1 MFKYYIGT
9 TKVMKILVISP
20 TYNKRKNINRL
31 VEMVLSDNPEFDLL
45 IVDDNSP
52 DGTGDKVKKLQTK
65 YKNLY
70 LETRPKK
77 SGLGTAYIF
86 GFKWALEKKY
96 ENIIQMDADLSHN
109 PKDLPRMI
117 DKLQKYDLIIGSRY
131 INGISVINWP
141 LRRLMLSYGANAYS
155 RVITGMPIMDGT
167 GGFKAW
173 KSSVLSSIDLDS
185 VKSQG
190 YSFQIEMN
198 FRAWVKKFNI
208 KEIPII
214 FSDRTIGQSKMS
226 KAIVNEAIFMVWRLR
241 IWKIFKWHH

>member
-1 MFKYYIGT
+1 
-9 TKVMKILVISP
+9 MKTLIISP
-20 TYNKRKNINRL
+20 TYNERKNIKQL
-31 VEMVLSDNPEFDLL
+31 VDMVIGENPELHLL

-52 DGTGDKVKKLQTK
+52 DGTGEKVKMLQTE
-65 YKNLY
+65 YKNLF

-96 ENIIQMDADLSHN
+96 DNIIQMDADLSHN
-109 PKDLPRMI
+109 PKDLPRMVNN
-117 DKLQKYDLIIGSRY
+117 LQKYDLVIGSRY
-131 INGISVINWP
+131 INGISVVNWP

-185 VKSQG
+185 VQSQG

-226 KAIVNEAIFMVWRLR
+226 KTIVYEAIFMVWRLR
-241 IWKIFKWHH
+241 IWKIFKWHI

>member
-1 MFKYYIGT
+1 
-9 TKVMKILVISP
+9 MKTLIISP
-20 TYNKRKNINRL
+20 TYNERKNIKQL
-31 VEMVLSDNPEFDLL
+31 VDMVIGENPELHLL

-52 DGTGDKVKKLQTK
+52 DGTGEKVKKLQTE
-65 YKNLY
+65 YKNLF
-70 LETRPKK
+70 LESRPKK

-96 ENIIQMDADLSHN
+96 DNIIQMDADLSHN
-109 PKDLPRMI
+109 PKDLPRMVNN
-117 DKLQKYDLIIGSRY
+117 LQKYDLVIGSRY
-131 INGISVINWP
+131 INGISVVNWP

-226 KAIVNEAIFMVWRLR
+226 KTIVYEAIFMVWRLR
-241 IWKIFKWHH
+241 IWKIFKWHI

>member
-1 MFKYYIGT
+1 
-9 TKVMKILVISP
+9 MKTLIISP
-20 TYNKRKNINRL
+20 TYNEKKNIQQL
-31 VEMVLSDNPEFDLL
+31 VDLVLGENPEFHLL

-52 DGTGDKVKKLQTK
+52 DGTGDKVKTLQSV
-65 YKNLY
+65 YKNLF
-70 LETRPKK
+70 LETRSKK

-86 GFKWALEKKY
+86 GFKWALKKKY
-96 ENIIQMDADLSHN
+96 DHIIQMDADLSHN
-109 PKDLPRMI
+109 PKDLPRMVKNLK
-117 DKLQKYDLIIGSRY
+117 DNDVVIGSRY
-131 INGISVINWP
+131 INGISVVNWP

-155 RVITGMPIMDGT
+155 RIITGMPIMDGT

-173 KSSVLSSIDLDS
+173 KAKVLSDIDLDS

-198 FRAWVKKFNI
+198 FRAWVKSYII

-226 KAIVNEAIFMVWRLR
+226 KTIVYEAIFMVWRLR
-241 IWKIFKWHH
+241 IWKLFRWHT

>member
-1 MFKYYIGT
+1 
-9 TKVMKILVISP
+9 MKTLIISP
-20 TYNKRKNINRL
+20 TYNERKNIKQL
-31 VEMVLSDNPEFDLL
+31 VDMVIGENPELHLL

-52 DGTGDKVKKLQTK
+52 DGTGEKVKKLQTV
-65 YKNLY
+65 YKNLF

-86 GFKWALEKKY
+86 GFKWALEKNY
-96 ENIIQMDADLSHN
+96 DNIIQMDADLSHN
-109 PKDLPRMI
+109 PKDLPRMVNN
-117 DKLQKYDLIIGSRY
+117 LQKYDLVIGSRY
-131 INGISVINWP
+131 INGISVVNWP

-226 KAIVNEAIFMVWRLR
+226 KTIVYEAIFMVWRLR
-241 IWKIFKWHH
+241 IWKIFKWHI

>member
-1 MFKYYIGT
+1 
-9 TKVMKILVISP
+9 MKTLIISP
-20 TYNKRKNINRL
+20 TYNEKKNIQLL
-31 VEMVLSDNPEFDLL
+31 VDMVLGENPEYHLL

-52 DGTGDKVKKLQTK
+52 DGTGDMVKLLQNN
-65 YKNLY
+65 YKNLF
-70 LETRPKK
+70 LETRSKK

-86 GFKWALEKKY
+86 GFKWALGKKY

-109 PKDLPRMI
+109 PKDLSRMI
-117 DKLQKYDLIIGSRY
+117 SNLSKFDLVIGSRY
-131 INGISVINWP
+131 INGISVVNWP

-155 RVITGMPIMDGT
+155 RIITGMPIMDGT

-173 KSSVLSSIDLDS
+173 KAKVLSKLDLDS

-198 FRAWVKKFNI
+198 FRAWVKNFNI

-214 FSDRTIGQSKMS
+214 FSDRTIGKSKMS
-226 KAIVNEAIFMVWRLR
+226 KTIVYEAIFMVWRLR
-241 IWKIFKWHH
+241 IWKIFKWHI

>member
-1 MFKYYIGT
+1 
-9 TKVMKILVISP
+9 
-20 TYNKRKNINRL
+20 
-31 VEMVLSDNPEFDLL
+31 
-45 IVDDNSP
+45 
-52 DGTGDKVKKLQTK
+52 
-65 YKNLY
+65 
-70 LETRPKK
+70 
-77 SGLGTAYIF
+77 
-86 GFKWALEKKY
+86 
-96 ENIIQMDADLSHN
+96 MDADLSHN
-109 PKDLPRMI
+109 PKDLPRMVNNL
-117 DKLQKYDLIIGSRY
+117 KKYDLVIGSRY
-131 INGISVINWP
+131 INGISVVNWP

-173 KSSVLSSIDLDS
+173 KSSVLSTIDLDS

-226 KAIVNEAIFMVWRLR
+226 KTIVYEAIFMVWRLR
-241 IWKIFKWHH
+241 IWKIFKWHI

>member
-1 MFKYYIGT
+1 
-9 TKVMKILVISP
+9 MKTLVISP
-20 TYNKRKNINRL
+20 TYNERKNIKQL
-31 VEMVLSDNPEFDLL
+31 VDMVIGENPELHLL

-52 DGTGDKVKKLQTK
+52 DGTGEKVKKLQTE
-65 YKNLY
+65 YKNLF

-96 ENIIQMDADLSHN
+96 DNIIQMDADLSHN
-109 PKDLPRMI
+109 PKDLPRMVNN
-117 DKLQKYDLIIGSRY
+117 LQKYDLVIGSRY
-131 INGISVINWP
+131 INGISVVNWP

-226 KAIVNEAIFMVWRLR
+226 KTIVYEAIFMVWRLR